1 MKERNW
7 VNDLWDEVFPILSFL
22 ILSLEAEMVFL
33 MLNATDFVRQEMA
46 NGFNKNTQVK
56 WSLKSFDRLEAGING
71 SILQGVMR
79 MGSPAKLM
87 SKQG

>member
-33 MLNATDFVRQEMA
+33 TLNATDLVRQEMA
-46 NGFNKNTQVK
+46 NGSNKNIPVK
-56 WSLKSFDRLEAGING
+56 WPLTSFDRLEAGIDG
-71 SILQGVMR
+71 SVL
-79 MGSPAKLM
+79 
-87 SKQG
+87 